1 MFTIN
6 KIELVLKAIN
16 VFYNTNIE
24 MTKLFKEYIASLT
37 EQEKLALEIAEEMLG
52 TSFDMEK
59 CIGYTKWLKSKNN
72 KSK

>member
-1 MFTIN
+1 
-6 KIELVLKAIN
+6 
-16 VFYNTNIE
+16 

-37 EQEKLALEIAEEMLG
+37 EQEKLALKIAEEMLG

>member
-1 MFTIN
+1 MN
-6 KIELVLKAIN
+6 
-16 VFYNTNIE
+16 
-24 MTKLFKEYIASLT
+24 KLFEEYIASLT
-37 EQEKLALEIAEEMLG
+37 KQEKMALDIAIEMLG